1 MDLLAPPLRSFLEVA
16 RLGSV
21 SRAAQSLG
29 LTQPAV
35 TKQMRALEG
44 TVGSPLLERA
54 GRGVRLTAA
63 GELLADFGRRGARV
77 VDDCARALGEL
88 ARGEAG
94 KLVIGAGVTTCVHHL
109 PPWLREFRGRH
120 PGIDVSIATGTSRAV
135 ESWVVGA
142 EVDLGFVTSE
152 PRRADLAVRRLFE
165 EEIALVVAP
174 SAAGRDPLALE
185 RLGLILFPKSTGFRQ
200 YLDQKLATRRLPVS
214 VKMETDS
221 VEAIK
226 SFVTVGIGA
235 SFLPISTVR
244 DELRQGTLA
253 RVRARG
259 LGPLRRRTA
268 AIWRRDRPMGFAMRS
283 FLEVVT
289 AARPAEG
296 VSSGSGPSRKDARAG
311 RTSGFSQGLRIP
323 PAEPRHR
330 RAP

>member
-1 MDLLAPPLRSFLEVA
+1 MAMDLLAPPLRSFLEIA

-21 SRAAQSLG
+21 SRAAQALG

-35 TKQMRALEG
+35 TKQVRALEG
-44 TVGSPLLERA
+44 MLGSPLLERA

-77 VDDCARALGEL
+77 FEDFDQALGEL
-88 ARGEAG
+88 SRGEAG
-94 KLVIGAGVTTCVHHL
+94 KLVIGAGVTTCVQHL
-109 PPWLREFRGRH
+109 PPWLREFRARH
-120 PGIDVSIATGTSRAV
+120 PGIDVHIATGTSRTV
-135 ESWVVGA
+135 ENWVAGA
-142 EVDLGFVTSE
+142 EVDIGFVTSE
-152 PRRADLAVRRLFE
+152 PRRPELAVRRLFE
-165 EEIALVVAP
+165 EEIVLVVEP
-174 SAAGRDPLALE
+174 NAAGREPMTLE

-200 YLDQKLATRRLPVS
+200 YLDQKLAARQLSVS

-244 DELRQGTLA
+244 EELRQGTLA

-268 AIWRRDRPMGFAMRS
+268 LIWRRDRPLGFAMQG
-283 FLEVVT
+283 FLDVVT
-289 AARPAEG
+289 A
-296 VSSGSGPSRKDARAG
+296 
-311 RTSGFSQGLRIP
+311 
-323 PAEPRHR
+323 R
-330 RAP
+330 RVERSLTFP